1 MNVNTIP
8 ENTLFSLLVN
18 DDFINY
24 VLNPT
29 LVLDEM
35 WDEFFAEHPELISAA
50 DEAKSILLGETIQ
63 NKMPANEMQDMENR
77 ILTQCG
83 LSVA

>member
-1 MNVNTIP
+1 MNTIP

-35 WDEFFAEHPELISAA
+35 WDEFFAEHPELISVA
-50 DEAKSILLGETIQ
+50 DQAKSILLGESNQ
-63 NKMPANEMQDMENR
+63 NIMPADEMQELENR
-77 ILTQCG
+77 ILAQCG

>member
-1 MNVNTIP
+1 MNTIP

-35 WDEFFAEHPELISAA
+35 WDEFFASHPEMIEVA
-50 DEAKSILLGETIQ
+50 DEAKSVLLGETIQ
-63 NKMPANEMQDMENR
+63 NRMPANEMQDLENR
-77 ILTQCG
+77 ILAQCG

>member
-1 MNVNTIP
+1 VNTIP

-35 WDEFFAEHPELISAA
+35 WDEFFASHPEMIAVA
-50 DEAKSILLGETIQ
+50 DEAKSVLLGETIQ
-63 NKMPANEMQDMENR
+63 NRMSTNEMQDLENR
-77 ILTQCG
+77 ILAQCG

>member
-1 MNVNTIP
+1 MNTIS

-35 WDEFFAEHPELISAA
+35 WDEFFAEHPELILTA
-50 DEAKSILLGETIQ
+50 DEAKSILLGESVQ
-63 NKMPANEMQDMENR
+63 NKMPANEMQDLENR